1 MMNVTIKNSGNFA
14 NSAVARC
21 NLEPGQTVNIE
32 SGSMYQS
39 SMGVEVESKMEGG
52 VFKALKRSILTGE
65 SFFVTKYTAPK
76 NGKAW
81 VDVVP
86 AYPGDTLSFE
96 NNPQNPTILTKGV
109 WLASEPTV
117 ELKTQMAGMTATF
130 GGEGLFTA
138 RCEGSGTVV
147 IAAYGA
153 MEIHNLKEGE
163 GFTVDTGHLV
173 AYESSVRN
181 QIRKVAS
188 GIMNTLKSGEGLV
201 MDFYGPGIVITQS
214 RNPSGFASFV
224 SGLLGKTS

>member
-21 NLEPGQTVNIE
+21 HLEPGQTVNIE
-32 SGSMYQS
+32 SGAMYQS
-39 SMGVEVESKMEGG
+39 SMGVIVESKMEGG
-52 VFKALKRSILTGE
+52 AFKALKRTLLTGE

-76 NGKAW
+76 TGAGW

-86 AYPGDTLSFE
+86 AYPGDTLSFQ
-96 NNPQNPTILTKGV
+96 NNPNNPTILTKGV
-109 WLASEPTV
+109 WLASEPTI
-117 ELKTQMAGMTATF
+117 ELKTQMSGLTATL

-138 RCEGSGTVV
+138 RCEGEGTVV

-153 MEIHNLKEGE
+153 MEIHQLREGE

-173 AYESSVRN
+173 AYESSVRSN
-181 QIRKVAS
+181 IRKVS
-188 GIMNTLKSGEGLV
+188 TGLMNTLKSGEGLV
-201 MDFYGPGIVITQS
+201 MDFYGPGTVITQS